1 MNDSMVG
8 LKLLVDA
15 SESVFDVAIDE
26 GGLRLSPQAAVEQAV
41 YQILL
46 GVGEDPERDG
56 LKDTPRRVARM
67 YAEMLEGY
75 TRDAK
80 TVVNGALFDVEYGA
94 GEMVVVSD
102 IPFSSMCEHHML
114 PFTGK
119 AHVAYVPGE
128 KVVGLSKIP
137 RLLDMYAHRLQ
148 VQERLTNQVADAL
161 QDTVRPLGVMVVV
174 EGHHSCASLRGV
186 KKHGANMI
194 TTAERGKFRDD
205 PRLREEFYRLI
216 GK

>member
-1 MNDSMVG
+1 MNDSTLG
-8 LKLLVDA
+8 LKPLLDA
-15 SESVFDVAIDE
+15 PESVFDVAIDE
-26 GGLRLSPQAAVEQAV
+26 EGLHLSPEGTIEQAV

-46 GVGEDPERDG
+46 GVGEDPERNG

-75 TRDAK
+75 AQDSK

-94 GEMVVVSD
+94 GEMVVVGD

-119 AHVAYVPGE
+119 AHVAYIPTD

-137 RLLDMYAHRLQ
+137 RLLDMYARRLQ
-148 VQERLTNQVADAL
+148 VQERLTNEVADAL
-161 QDTVRPLGVMVVV
+161 QDIVHPQGVMVVV
-174 EGHHSCASLRGV
+174 EGLHSCASLRGV
-186 KKHGANMI
+186 KKHGVNMT
-194 TTAERGKFRDD
+194 TTAQRGIFRDD

>member
-1 MNDSMVG
+1 MNGPRVDV
-8 LKLLVDA
+8 KPVVDA
-15 SESVFDVAIDE
+15 PKSAHDLAMD
-26 GGLRLSPQAAVEQAV
+26 GGSLRLSPEGVVEQSV
-41 YQILL
+41 YQLLL

-56 LKDTPRRVARM
+56 LRDTPRRVAHM

-75 TRDAK
+75 AQDIK
-80 TVVNGALFDVEYGA
+80 SVVNGALFDVEYGA

-102 IPFSSMCEHHML
+102 IPFSSMCEHHIL

-119 AHVAYVPGE
+119 AHIAYIPTD
-128 KVVGLSKIP
+128 KVIGLSKIP

-161 QDTVRPLGVMVVV
+161 QEAVHPQGVMVVI
-174 EGHHSCASLRGV
+174 EGQHSCAALRGV
-186 KKHGANMI
+186 KKHGVNMT
-194 TTAERGKFRDD
+194 TTAQRGKFRDE
-205 PRLREEFYRLI
+205 PRLRDEFYKLI